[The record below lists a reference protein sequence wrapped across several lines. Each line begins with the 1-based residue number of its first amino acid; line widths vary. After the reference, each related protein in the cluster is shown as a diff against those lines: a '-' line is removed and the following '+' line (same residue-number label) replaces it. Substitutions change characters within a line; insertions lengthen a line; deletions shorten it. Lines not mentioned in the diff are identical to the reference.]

1 MNRIYLIAFTILLF
15 TNNLIGQNINEY
27 VGSNFKLGIN
37 VGPNHNS
44 LRGDELAEG
53 YEPNINLFTGLS
65 FEFKVNEKFSILTN
79 INYEVKSVKT
89 EYTTT
94 IGFWTN
100 YQKIEIEDKTK
111 FQYLNIPILARIYFG
126 FENEFFVNGGFFYN
140 HLFDVNNKMINKENG
155 EDLSELD
162 FNELFNQNDIGISL
176 GIGVNFKINNQNSMA
191 IELRDDLGISNIG
204 NRDFGSISPT
214 STNTIKFIVNWSFE
228 L

>member
-1 MNRIYLIAFTILLF
+1 
-15 TNNLIGQNINEY
+15 
-27 VGSNFKLGIN
+27 
-37 VGPNHNS
+37 
-44 LRGDELAEG
+44 
-53 YEPNINLFTGLS
+53 
-65 FEFKVNEKFSILTN
+65 
-79 INYEVKSVKT
+79 
-89 EYTTT
+89 
-94 IGFWTN
+94 
-100 YQKIEIEDKTK
+100 
-111 FQYLNIPILARIYFG
+111 
-126 FENEFFVNGGFFYN
+126 
-140 HLFDVNNKMINKENG
+140 MINKENG